1 MKPWR
6 GYLAWAALVV
16 PLWLTCVWC
25 TAHEPVMGDG
35 WGHAMWH
42 RDHALSLRELA
53 AMAKEIYVYENPRL
67 GQLSTLLAYTPGP
80 YHAIATPIIEL
91 GVLALLTA
99 LALGR
104 WPSVRRPDDALAGL
118 LVTAAWLACVP
129 QVGPMWFYRP
139 YAGNYTFGLALNLLW
154 LWPYRRALAGRSPRA
169 WAIAPMIV
177 VGLAAG
183 LSNEHTGLAMLG
195 LGLAA
200 TIACGARGALRAW
213 MIAGLVAL
221 LAGYVLLLV
230 APGQHVRYGGLA
242 DQAGIVGRIVDR
254 GIAGNLGV
262 LGRLAAALWPLIP
275 LAAVGLLGTPTATP
289 TERWCL
295 RALAIA
301 GVACTLTLLASPK
314 IGPRLYAASVGLIA
328 AAVVGWLMTRLDR
341 LRLACA
347 VTAAAVVLAIAI
359 RFVVIYAT
367 VGPLGEERW
376 VRIAYAA
383 RGSTV
388 RVPRYPVD
396 ASRYFLGDDLAND
409 KRLSVADG
417 FEGTIVLEPGK

>member
-1 MKPWR
+1 VKPWR
-6 GYLAWAALVV
+6 GVLAWAALVA

-25 TAHEPVMGDG
+25 TAHEPIMGDG
-35 WGHAMWH
+35 WGHALWH
-42 RDHALSLRELA
+42 RDHQMSLRGLV
-53 AMAKEIYVYENPRL
+53 AMASDIYTYENPRL
-67 GQLSTLLAYTPGP
+67 GQLATLLVYTPGP
-80 YHAIATPIIEL
+80 YHVIVTPIVEL
-91 GVLALLTA
+91 GALALLTA

-154 LWPYRRALAGRSPRA
+154 LWPYRRAVAGRALRA

-177 VGLAAG
+177 LGLAAG

-200 TIACGARGALRAW
+200 TLACGARGALRAW

-221 LAGYVLLLV
+221 LAGYVLLLG

-242 DQAGIVGRIVDR
+242 DQAGVLGRIADR
-254 GIAGNLGV
+254 GVAGNLGV
-262 LGRLAAALWPLIP
+262 LARLAVSLWPLIP
-275 LAAVGLLGTPTATP
+275 LVGVGLLGRPTAP
-289 TERWCL
+289 ATERWAL
-295 RALAIA
+295 RALALA

-341 LRLACA
+341 LRIACA
-347 VTAAAVVLAIAI
+347 AAAAIVVLAIAI
-359 RFVVIYAT
+359 RLVTIYAA
-367 VGPLGEERW
+367 VGPLGADRW
-376 VRIAYAA
+376 AKIAYASH
-383 RGSTV
+383 GSTV

-409 KRLSVADG
+409 KRLSVAAE
-417 FEGTIVLEPGK
+417 FAGTIILEGGK